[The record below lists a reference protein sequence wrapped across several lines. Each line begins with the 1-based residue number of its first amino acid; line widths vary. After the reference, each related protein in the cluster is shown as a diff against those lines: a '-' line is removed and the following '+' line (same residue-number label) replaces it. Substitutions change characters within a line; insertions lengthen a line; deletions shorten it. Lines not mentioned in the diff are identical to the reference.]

1 MAATFCGIS
10 GYACVVEKLQTAQ
23 ETALKGT
30 LSNTELNDNG
40 MLCILTELKGIWE
53 IIMIPRITILNHLN
67 NISDKAAEDNLD
79 DTAIVETVDVNSRQE
94 IDSSQPE

>member
-30 LSNTELNDNG
+30 VLNKDLNDNG
-40 MLCILTELKGIWE
+40 MFCLL
-53 IIMIPRITILNHLN
+53 
-67 NISDKAAEDNLD
+67 S
-79 DTAIVETVDVNSRQE
+79 
-94 IDSSQPE
+94 

>member
-40 MLCILTELKGIWE
+40 MLCILTELKHI
-53 IIMIPRITILNHLN
+53 RNYN
-67 NISDKAAEDNLD
+67 
-79 DTAIVETVDVNSRQE
+79 DTTNYNFES
-94 IDSSQPE
+94 P

>member
-40 MLCILTELKGIWE
+40 MLCILTELKGTYE
-53 IIMIPRITILNHLN
+53 KL
-67 NISDKAAEDNLD
+67 
-79 DTAIVETVDVNSRQE
+79 
-94 IDSSQPE
+94 

>member
-1 MAATFCGIS
+1 VAATFCGIS

-40 MLCILTELKGIWE
+40 MLCILTELKG
-53 IIMIPRITILNHLN
+53 
-67 NISDKAAEDNLD
+67 
-79 DTAIVETVDVNSRQE
+79 
-94 IDSSQPE
+94 